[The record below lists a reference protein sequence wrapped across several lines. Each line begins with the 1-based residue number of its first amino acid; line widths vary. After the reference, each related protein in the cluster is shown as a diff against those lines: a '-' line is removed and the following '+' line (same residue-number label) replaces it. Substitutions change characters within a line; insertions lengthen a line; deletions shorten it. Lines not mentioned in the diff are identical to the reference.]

1 MPTFVGDLHLLT
13 NPCRAETF
21 VFFVPETLGIV
32 DVGVALAAFEFFA
45 SWAIVVDALCLVT

>member
-1 MPTFVGDLHLLT
+1 MSTLVRDLHLLT
-13 NPCRAETF
+13 NPCWAETF

-45 SWAIVVDALCLVT
+45 SWAIVVDALCLVA